1 MSVSYGG
8 VVRRLVASGLIV
20 SAAACGRAGAE
31 GNGQHSAVA
40 GDSILEMSMMIERF
54 QAAHARVE
62 SFGADAPRSRDELIE
77 RFGRAVRD
85 SSVAQ
90 LRALTMTEAEF
101 AYLYFPTSLYARPPY
116 AQPPAVSWL
125 LTEQNGLKGET
136 RLLRHVGG
144 TSLRIADHDCEDAP
158 RTEGANTI
166 WNDCRLTLRHEDGS
180 EEVGVRLFGSVIERN
195 GRFKFISLA
204 NRL

>member
-1 MSVSYGG
+1 MMRVMTAALLA
-8 VVRRLVASGLIV
+8 LVT
-20 SAAACGRAGAE
+20 AACGRAGAE
-31 GNGQHSAVA
+31 GNGQHSAFA
-40 GDSILEMSMMIERF
+40 GDSILEMSVMIERF
-54 QAAHARVE
+54 QAAHAPVE

-77 RFGRAVRD
+77 RFRRAVKD
-85 SSVAQ
+85 SSAAQ

-101 AYLYFPTSLYARPPY
+101 AYLYFPASLYARPPY
-116 AQPPAVSWL
+116 AQPPGVSWL

-136 RLLRHVGG
+136 RLLRHLGG
-144 TSLRIADHDCEDAP
+144 RPLDIAGHTCEDPP

-180 EEVGVRLFGSVIERN
+180 EEAGVRLFGSVIERG
-195 GRFKFISLA
+195 GRFRFISLA